1 MRFMMVESQR
11 EIEAEVKSLEK
22 RLDARKRQ
30 AADAEGRL
38 LLENSWRVEPGAR
51 KPYDNEICEALSES
65 VNQILNGVKLVL
77 ENTPPELSADI
88 VERGSVLAGGDFAQR
103 FA

>member
-1 MRFMMVESQR
+1 M
-11 EIEAEVKSLEK
+11 EK
-22 RLDARKRQ
+22 RLEARKRQ

-38 LLENSWRVEPGAR
+38 LLENSWLVEPGAR
-51 KPYDNEICEALSES
+51 KPYDNDICEALSES
-65 VNQILNGVKLVL
+65 VSQILNGVKLLL

-88 VERGSVLAGGDFAQR
+88 VERGSVLAGGGFAQR